1 MITKSRLNERY
12 KHPFA
17 ELMLVSGVLDDW
29 CLRTYRLHYFDA
41 EVSSTLDLG
50 SQLRI
55 RRVKK
60 SEKESYGEL
69 WDEDHGLGWGLD
81 GPLSFVIDCV
91 ARNARDARETIK
103 KLAVALLLFKHYD
116 RPLHDRLAWF
126 RLRSGGGSLWQSDRL
141 PLIRSEEMA
150 HADESTSFYGYHL
163 KVSDIKS
170 LLLAGS
176 SLLLVQ
182 AREDETALE
191 DRLIDL
197 MIACEALVIEDKEER
212 KKRTKIACRVG
223 KLQKEQIPHLEKRA
237 AEELDLAYRLRNDLV
252 HQGEFSSENLAE
264 AAFPDQF
271 VMYIEQYLRVG
282 MVNYIDL
289 MNQGKSKNQIIQYL
303 DDLSECG

>member
-1 MITKSRLNERY
+1 
-12 KHPFA
+12 
-17 ELMLVSGVLDDW
+17 MLVSGVLDDW

-41 EVSSTLDLG
+41 EVSSTLDLS

-91 ARNARDARETIK
+91 ARNARDVRETIN

-126 RLRSGGGSLWQSDRL
+126 RLRWGGGSLWQPDQL

-150 HADESTSFYGYHL
+150 DADESTSFYGYHL
-163 KVSDIKS
+163 KVSDISSFQIFWNTCSKTSWHKS

-176 SLLLVQ
+176 RLLLVQ

-197 MIACEALVIEDKEER
+197 MIACEALVIEDKKEEQ
-212 KKRTKIACRVG
+212 KRTKIACRVG

-237 AEELDLAYRLRNDLV
+237 SEELDLAYRLRNDLV

-271 VMYIEQYLRVG
+271 VMYIEQYLRVA